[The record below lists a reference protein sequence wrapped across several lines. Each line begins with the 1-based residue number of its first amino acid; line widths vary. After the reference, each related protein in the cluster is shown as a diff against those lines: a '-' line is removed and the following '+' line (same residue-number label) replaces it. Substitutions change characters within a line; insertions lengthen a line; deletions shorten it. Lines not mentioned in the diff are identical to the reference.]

1 MSTTFTV
8 RLPKQLAEKMRK
20 HREIN
25 WSEVVRRA
33 IEEYLDT
40 IEETRTTVPAEE
52 IIDELKAEGV
62 SQEDLKPLEASEE
75 KRLYEKMVKRK
86 WKRLSTIP
94 AP

>member
-8 RLPKQLAEKMRK
+8 RLPKRLAEKMRK
-20 HREIN
+20 HKEIN

-33 IEEYLDT
+33 IEEYLDA
-40 IEETRTTVPAEE
+40 IEETRTTVSAEE
-52 IIDELKAEGV
+52 IVGELKAEGV
-62 SQEDLKPLEASEE
+62 SQEDLEPFEASEE
-75 KRLYEKMVKRK
+75 KQLYEKMVKRK

>member
-1 MSTTFTV
+1 MSTTFTI

-20 HREIN
+20 HKEIN
-25 WSEVVRRA
+25 WSEVIRRA
-33 IEEYLDT
+33 IEDYLNA

-52 IIDELKAEGV
+52 VIDELKREGV

-75 KRLYEKMVKRK
+75 KRLYEEMVRRK